1 MANKW
6 NQRRWAVLTAAVLT
20 AGALLLGTLYAQGF
34 WDESR
39 AVHINA
45 RTIEPSTLAIG
56 THLIHLSALSDS
68 VYELA
73 QTSAEESGQDQIYY
87 KSELGG
93 DAWFNISSATSLE
106 DITTGGAPVTDEE
119 IEALYF
125 TYHTKSD
132 KITYDLRTG
141 QAVNLF
147 DIRNPYDLES
157 LDELSPLK
165 MRYDQVRETQGEND
179 ATRRIDQIWATP
191 VSGADGP
198 AAVQDWD
205 KRLAALQSYLTVLSE
220 HGADS
225 KEIDQVNT
233 VMEAVDAARR
243 YEVFTVLEPVL
254 SDYLDE
260 LGKGK
265 TVSITTGEGDDKTT
279 VDLMENDPELMSAVS
294 ESLGNVQDALITYG
308 GKMLTQG
315 ETVMSQT
322 EYDFSNDLIA
332 HAESGDH
339 AGCDGDVQNLIL
351 LSNIQNDIISDRPR
365 ELALLENTLLPK
377 AGSAYQQIL
386 GQGESAEYR
395 AEVAKRSAQAL
406 LDSLIGENEGQVNT
420 RRGELEFLIEAK
432 CSRIDAAS
440 GMDFIDQRLDLTN
453 NSYATVIPDD
463 AFAETSRASVDTHIQ
478 FLTQKRRALEL
489 ASGGNEMD
497 ALVAEKED
505 LQTQRLAA
513 LDKNDLAGAKAL
525 AEQISAVEEQIR
537 TMEAE
542 AAAQIANARDK
553 VKDLEAQAAADS
565 GNTDLQNQ
573 LSAAKAELS
582 NLENS
587 LSDGSLGAMVAQLKQ
602 DALSG
607 LSDGDS
613 EGQAAA
619 ANAVDALSG
628 LLATDPK
635 LVLPAMQEIYN
646 QLLLSDG
653 DQDMIDAI
661 EQAILDNPNALRD
674 ELTAAQLQQIARD
687 YFAEN
692 GGGSGTGSGSATGSG
707 SGSGTAGTGSGS
719 TSGSAGSGTGTTPGG
734 SGTDGDSADPNG
746 GTTGSGTDGT
756 GGTNGSGTNSGTGS
770 KTNLLGTGGI
780 TLAAAREG
788 AVELAALQLYY
799 DETGSRAA
807 GQRLAAVAQNQKS
820 LGNPMV
826 FSSVRDGSGEYVP
839 LSAVQALTGR
849 RYVWNKN
856 ASLGVLARGSDYYG
870 FTVYSTQVQRDR
882 DGKSTETM
890 ARAAKYQNGVYIP
903 EEFAFDQF
911 QVQALYLSGTALG
924 CAVDDTALIQA
935 QALFARFLAG

>member
-1 MANKW
+1 MAKKF

-205 KRLAALQSYLTVLSE
+205 KKLAALQSYLTVLSE

-233 VMEAVDAARR
+233 VMEAADAARR

-322 EYDFSNDLIA
+322 EYAFSNDLIA

-406 LDSLIGENEGQVNT
+406 LDSLISGNEGQVNT

-432 CSRIDAAS
+432 CSRMDAAS

-463 AFAETSRASVDTHIQ
+463 AFAETCRASVDSHIQ

-542 AAAQIANARDK
+542 AAAQIADGRDK
-553 VKDLEAQAAADS
+553 VKDLEAQAAADP

-653 DQDMIDAI
+653 DQDMIDTI

-692 GGGSGTGSGSATGSG
+692 GGGSGSGTGSGG
-707 SGSGTAGTGSGS
+707 GSGTGGTGSGS

-734 SGTDGDSADPNG
+734 TGTDGDSTDSNG

-756 GGTNGSGTNSGTGS
+756 GGTDGSGTNSGTGS

-788 AVELAALQLYY
+788 TAELAALQLYY

-826 FSSVRDGSGEYVP
+826 FSSLRDGSGEYVP

-870 FTVYSTQVQRDR
+870 FAVYSTQVQRDR
-882 DGKSTETM
+882 DGNSTETM

-924 CAVDDTALIQA
+924 CAVDDAALTQA